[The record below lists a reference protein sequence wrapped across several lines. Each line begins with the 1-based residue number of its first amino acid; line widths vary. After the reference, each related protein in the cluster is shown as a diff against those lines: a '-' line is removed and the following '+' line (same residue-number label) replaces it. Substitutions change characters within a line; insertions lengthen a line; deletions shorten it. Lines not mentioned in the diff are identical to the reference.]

1 MLASCGAGG
10 VAEAV
15 RPSDPTAKAALGEA
29 ECRSVE
35 QGGEPLV
42 VDWKAEQRSD
52 LEVAMKDGVA
62 VVAYSC
68 DAIKL
73 LPDCHIDGSYGFTGM
88 TTREQVVRLENADE
102 VRANLPLTGVNLAAE
117 LQRGSTLD
125 IAMVTVGKRRTTW
138 SEPTALDLKGK
149 CDGATHYVRGA
160 TVGAFVLSMG
170 TQARAAVAA
179 ELFGAGSSGNS
190 KSAKESKNKD
200 GDPSDCAKAAPD
212 STSPPP
218 QCGAPIRLVLG
229 PIAKAP
235 EAGKP
240 AEAPPPKSLVTAEA
254 TPCPAGLVASAGK
267 CTAPAAAPAYQ
278 CKPGDAAECGAQCD
292 KGHAG
297 SCSALGELLAGS
309 DPAKAAAAFKKG
321 CDGDVAAAC
330 AGLGRL
336 SEKGQGVTAD
346 QKGAAALYD
355 KACKGG
361 SAGGCGALGRVYL
374 AGAGVAADA
383 ARAFALANQGC
394 NGGDDESC
402 RDAAQLYAQGKGV
415 AKDAAKAAELHKRA
429 CDGHVSQSCVEL
441 AALYESGGQGIGKNT
456 IMAEMLYRRACF
468 RGSAEAC
475 VDLGRLEFDRNPT
488 EAKIFFDQGCM
499 KQVKLACAIL
509 NVGFGD
515 KRPVFP
521 DVAQKNAMTQSCNA
535 GSMKDCT
542 IVGIMDAASN
552 MPMGKTTLKRACMSG
567 DKFACEME
575 KKAK

>member
-1 MLASCGAGG
+1 
-10 VAEAV
+10 
-15 RPSDPTAKAALGEA
+15 
-29 ECRSVE
+29 
-35 QGGEPLV
+35 
-42 VDWKAEQRSD
+42 
-52 LEVAMKDGVA
+52 MKDGVA

-73 LPDCHIDGSYGFTGM
+73 LPDCHIDGSYGYIGM

-102 VRANLPLTGVNLAAE
+102 VRANLPLTGVKVMAE
-117 LQRGSTLD
+117 MQRGSTLD
-125 IAMVTVGKRRTTW
+125 IAMVMIGKKRTTW
-138 SEPTALDLKGK
+138 SEPEHTDLKGK

-160 TVGAFVLSMG
+160 TVGAFVLSKG
-170 TQARAAVAA
+170 TQAKVLAVA
-179 ELFGAGSSGNS
+179 EIFGTENSGNS
-190 KSAKESKNKD
+190 KSAKETMNRD
-200 GDPSDCAKAAPD
+200 GDPSDCAKAGPD
-212 STSPPP
+212 ATSPPA

-235 EAGKP
+235 AAEKPEAAP
-240 AEAPPPKSLVTAEA
+240 AKSPVVTEA
-254 TPCPAGLVASAGK
+254 TACPAGLVASGGK
-267 CTAPAAAPAYQ
+267 CTAPASAPAYQ
-278 CKPGDAAECGAQCD
+278 CQPGDAAECGAQCD

-297 SCSALGELLAGS
+297 SCAVLGDLLAGS
-309 DPAKAAAAFKKG
+309 DPANAAVAFKKG

-336 SEKGQGVTAD
+336 TEKGQGVAAD
-346 QKGAAALYD
+346 PKGAVNHYD

-361 SAGGCGALGRVYL
+361 SAAGCGSLGRAYL
-374 AGAGVAADA
+374 SGTGVAADA
-383 ARAFALANQGC
+383 ARAFALSNQGC

-429 CDGHVSQSCVEL
+429 CDGNVGQSCLEL
-441 AALYESGGQGIGKNT
+441 AALYESGTQGVGKNA
-456 IMAEMLYRRACF
+456 IIAEMLYRRACF
-468 RGSAEAC
+468 HGSTEAC

-488 EAKIFFDQGCM
+488 EAKTFFDRGCM
-499 KQVKLACAIL
+499 KNVKLACAIL

-515 KRPVFP
+515 KRPVIP
-521 DVAQKNAMTQSCNA
+521 DVAQKSAMTQNCNA

-552 MPMGKTTLKRACMSG
+552 MPMGKTNLNRACTAG
-567 DKFACEME
+567 DKFACEMA